1 MNIGKHD
8 KSFDELSFGL
18 GSIRTPEPVKHDHE
32 DFFSFLNIMDKLMD
46 DIRGLNTTIAKERK
60 KVDQLT
66 KENCDLKVEVIKLSR
81 PNNLNQQLPNA
92 SNNPSSSNE
101 SPNTAES
108 ENDKDKQEDTAVGFA
123 QQWALSVDERKKK
136 YEKYKIEQNATK
148 AMFQVQK
155 NHSNKA
161 RKDNDLIENSS
172 NSGSKSNKNRK
183 TNSTV
188 TSKQTKQNTDANEE
202 QLTTRSGENN
212 KNLAPKSDPSLADTT
227 AQAHAWNHGCT
238 LIAGDSILNGID
250 ERKLS
255 KRRNVK
261 VRNFP
266 GATTADMKDY
276 LKPLLRKKPTNVIL
290 HVGTNDSVNHDAGTI
305 INDLLDLKQSIEK

>member
-1 MNIGKHD
+1 
-8 KSFDELSFGL
+8 
-18 GSIRTPEPVKHDHE
+18 
-32 DFFSFLNIMDKLMD
+32 
-46 DIRGLNTTIAKERK
+46 
-60 KVDQLT
+60 
-66 KENCDLKVEVIKLSR
+66 
-81 PNNLNQQLPNA
+81 
-92 SNNPSSSNE
+92 
-101 SPNTAES
+101 
-108 ENDKDKQEDTAVGFA
+108 
-123 QQWALSVDERKKK
+123 
-136 YEKYKIEQNATK
+136 
-148 AMFQVQK
+148 MFQVQK
-155 NHSNKA
+155 NRSNKA

-212 KNLAPKSDPSLADTT
+212 KNLAPKSDPSPADTT

-276 LKPLLRKKPTNVIL
+276 LKPLLRKKRTNVIL
-290 HVGTNDSVNHDAGTI
+290 HVGTNDSVNHDEGTI
-305 INDLLDLKQSIEK
+305 TNDLLDLK